1 MKKIRVLHVCDAL
14 DKGGLEE
21 VIYNLVKNT
30 NSQEFEVGVAYFK
43 GGVVA
48 DRLKEKGFNCQE
60 INETNKYSRIQQ
72 LKNYIKEGKFDI
84 VQAHFCFHGILAAKL
99 AGVKVIETT
108 HNTYHF
114 FENPWGRTKYSFYLN
129 LVNSVVSVSKA
140 VENFNLTNFKVLNKK
155 KCTVIRNSIDSER
168 IIPTERSKEDLKR
181 ELGLPENAFV
191 ISTLSRL
198 DVQKGIEYF
207 IEAAK
212 MLNQKYENLVFLIP
226 GEGAEPYSQTLKKQ
240 AEGINNIRF
249 IGHVSKVNELF
260 KVMDVYAMTSL
271 WEGAPLTLL
280 EAMAYGKPVVVTNV
294 GNTAEV
300 IQDNMNGFIV
310 EKKDVNAFV
319 ERLSRFIED
328 PTKRFE
334 LEQQAQKDFNEK
346 FSNHIMISNY
356 KQLYLS
362 LLEG

>member
-1 MKKIRVLHVCDAL
+1 MKKIKVLHVCDAL

-30 NSQEFEVGVAYFK
+30 NDEEFEAGVAYFR

-48 DRLKEKGFNCQE
+48 DRLKEKGFSCKE
-60 INETNKYSRIQQ
+60 INETSKLTRINE
-72 LKNYIKEGKFDI
+72 LKNYIKSEKIDI

-99 AGVKVIETT
+99 AGVRVIETT

-129 LVNSVVSVSKA
+129 LVDSIVSVSKT
-140 VENFNLTNFKVLNKK
+140 VENFNLANFKVKDTKK
-155 KCTVIRNSIDSER
+155 YTVIRNSIDSER
-168 IIPTERSKEDLKR
+168 IIPSERSKAELKQKF
-181 ELGLPENAFV
+181 GLPENSFV

-198 DVQKGIEYF
+198 DVQKGLEYF

-212 MLNQKYENLVFLIP
+212 QLNQKYDHLVYLIP
-226 GEGAEPYSQTLKKQ
+226 GEGSEQYSESLRKK
-240 AEGINNIRF
+240 AEGLSNIRF

-260 KVMDVYAMTSL
+260 KVMDVYAMSSL

-280 EAMAYGKPVVVTNV
+280 EAMAYGKAVVVTNV

-300 IQDNMNGFIV
+300 IQDGVNGFIV
-310 EKKDVNAFV
+310 EKKDVDSFV
-319 ERLSRFIED
+319 ERLSRFINQPE
-328 PTKRFE
+328 KRAE
-334 LEQQAQKDFNEK
+334 LENKAQKDFTEK
-346 FSNHIMISNY
+346 FSNQIMISHY
-356 KQLYLS
+356 KKLYKS
-362 LLEG
+362 LL